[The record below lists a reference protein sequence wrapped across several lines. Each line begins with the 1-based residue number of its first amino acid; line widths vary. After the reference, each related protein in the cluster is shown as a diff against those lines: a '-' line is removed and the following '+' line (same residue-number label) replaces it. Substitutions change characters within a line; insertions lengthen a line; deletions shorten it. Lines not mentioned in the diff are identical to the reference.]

1 MDPSNAQHRP
11 AGKPP
16 RGSVGKPPRGSAGK
30 SQRAPV
36 IGILGSIITTNSGIT
51 PMGRSF
57 ANDTCVRAIANNG
70 GTPIILPFIPGSGED
85 AFALCDG
92 LLFPGGADV
101 DPRYYNEEPHE
112 KLGEVDPE
120 YDAFWLSAARYARE
134 HRRAVLGICRGLQ
147 LLNVAFG
154 GTLYQDLSER
164 PGKTL
169 GHRQHEHRHITIGTA
184 CIEPGTR
191 LRRILGEETVPINS
205 LHHQSV
211 KEPGKGLTVSAY
223 AEDGVVEGLESP
235 DGLIV
240 AVQWHPEDLV
250 YPREGL
256 PTGSVPVMNRLFQDL
271 VQRAAG
277 TIA

>member
-1 MDPSNAQHRP
+1 MTDSSNAQR
-11 AGKPP
+11 
-16 RGSVGKPPRGSAGK
+16 R
-30 SQRAPV
+30 PV

-70 GTPIILPFIPGSGED
+70 GIPIILPFIPGSGEE

-101 DPRYYNEEPHE
+101 DPRCYGEEPHE

-120 YDAFWLSAARYARE
+120 YDAFWLSAVSYARE
-134 HRRAVLGICRGLQ
+134 HRLAVLGICRGMQ

-164 PGKTL
+164 PGAADEHHQK
-169 GHRQHEHRHITIGTA
+169 EHRHVTVGTA
-184 CIEPGTR
+184 RIEPGTR
-191 LRRILGEETVPINS
+191 LHRILGEDTVPINS
-205 LHHQSV
+205 LHHQAV
-211 KEPGKGLTVSAY
+211 KELGKGLTVSAH
-223 AEDGVVEGLESP
+223 AEDGVIEGFEST

-271 VQRAAG
+271 VQRASAHG
-277 TIA
+277 RQDAV